1 MISRFTLKFKSNQIE
16 NDYRQEQHIH
26 LKSEFTLFSIQT
38 IVQQELIQLFFVA
51 YILYY
56 FQEET
61 FNLIVVTNILVFMV
75 LILLWKWLIDKQPS
89 SNKYILPFLQIYF
102 AFIWNLDNFFPQQV
116 AEDDY
121 SYSPFTYDY
130 NWYYGMQAFY
140 FHFAVMQ
147 LGYQIWP
154 QAVALLIIYFQY
166 VTYYPSKTLEYY
178 AMCLTILLVFIGLI
192 MMKYT
197 NEKTRRMQFRNS
209 REQNNWIKTIDQI
222 LEQSVLVIKFDEK
235 QDQLI
240 LSSINDLSKQR
251 LKISNNKDMRTVLR
265 DMLIIQEANKNIE
278 AKKQNLEEEIR
289 DVIKNQKQKL
299 IQYQLEV
306 KSQQQNKEL
315 KVKLIQ
321 SIMQEEEC
329 VILIFEQNQKNKIR
343 DFQQVMKQKETF
355 ILFLLQQLTTQLKT
369 IKTRLQI
376 VLLVINLQQIRLFF
390 NYYDMRN
397 RKGWIQ
403 ISQIQN
409 QMNLLLQKKIEFNV
423 HSELTG
429 FITNQV
435 YFFSILISLAQLFD
449 RLQTIKLKKRNKLNQ
464 DRLKVSLEGSMIDMI
479 LNSKILKQNLN
490 FSRNPEQNYKII
502 LSNLQKTID
511 DKSLDIKKK
520 AQIISIYLTKFL
532 LWNAWRECN
541 INIKVN
547 FGQTILSFEFSL

>member
-26 LKSEFTLFSIQT
+26 LKSEFALFSIQT
-38 IVQQELIQLFFVA
+38 ILFFVA
-51 YILYY
+51 YIVYY
-56 FQEET
+56 FQEDT

-75 LILLWKWLIDKQPS
+75 LILLLKCLIDKQPS
-89 SNKYILPFLQIYF
+89 SNKYILPFLQLYF
-102 AFIWNLDNFFPQQV
+102 AYIWNLDNFFPM
-116 AEDDY
+116 ELGSDDY
-121 SYSPFTYDY
+121 SYSAFTYDY
-130 NWYYGMQAFY
+130 NWYYGLQAFY

-192 MMKYT
+192 LMKYT

-209 REQNNWIKTIDQI
+209 REQNNWIKIIDQI

-251 LKISNNKDMRTVLR
+251 LKISNNKELRAVLR
-265 DMLIIQEANKNIE
+265 DMLIIQEGNKNID

-343 DFQQVMKQKETF
+343 DFQQVIKQKETF

-390 NYYDMRN
+390 NYQDMRN

-423 HSELTG
+423 SSSLTG

-449 RLQTIKLKKRNKLNQ
+449 RLQTIKLKKRNELNQ
-464 DRLKVSLEGSMIDMI
+464 DRLKVTLQGSMIDMI
-479 LNSKILKQNLN
+479 PNSKILKQNLN

-502 LSNLQKTID
+502 LQNLQKTID
-511 DKSLDIKKK
+511 DKSLDSKKK

-541 INIKVN
+541 INVKVN
-547 FGQTILSFEFSL
+547 YGLTHLSLEFSL